1 MTDQGDSQ
9 EKKLHVDADWK
20 EQVRAEKDRLA
31 SGPTSE
37 ATAAGAA
44 DDSGADDASRPM
56 PPASFEQLV
65 QTLATQAL
73 LFLSPEHDPKTGRPL
88 RNIDLAK
95 HSIDLLTVLE
105 EKTRGNLTDAE
116 KGLLD
121 TVLYQIRMAY
131 VQAAN

>member
-1 MTDQGDSQ
+1 MTDQDDTR
-9 EKKLHVDADWK
+9 EKTLHVDADWK
-20 EQVRAEKDRLA
+20 EQVQAEKDRLA
-31 SGPTSE
+31 REPTSE
-37 ATAAGAA
+37 AAPGSAA
-44 DDSGADDASRPM
+44 DDAGADDMSRPM

-73 LFLSPEHDPKTGRPL
+73 LFLSPEVDPKTGRPL

-121 TVLYQIRMAY
+121 TVLYQTRMAY
-131 VQAAN
+131 VQAAS